1 MHTSNSPFLFC
12 ALSLTYLVFSSNRS
26 HFRNKTK
33 ITQQNNTKQEVAK
46 PYIERV
52 AENPTVGKV
61 VGTVRDSAVGVG
73 SMVSTTAAAT
83 KQRVDRLR
91 GNTPEAQQAQAEEA
105 EAWRAV
111 LHPEGL
117 VKPPSEKDMAALFLE
132 AQAERIGDKV
142 AAAAGQVLPTA
153 AKGTADGEEKEKS
166 ADFDAGKE
174 EAKGGA
180 GGDAPTPTEMEVV
193 DGELSTENVVE
204 PAATTSSKGSVRR
217 GEEMTVPARTRHTSF
232 FFVEKGATLSWS
244 FRVAYLS
251 VHLNQPLSIGF
262 AVKLRIQ
269 GDGGSS
275 EVQIMFQAPLCLFLD
290 TN

>member
-1 MHTSNSPFLFC
+1 M
-12 ALSLTYLVFSSNRS
+12 
-26 HFRNKTK
+26 
-33 ITQQNNTKQEVAK
+33 
-46 PYIERV
+46 
-52 AENPTVGKV
+52 
-61 VGTVRDSAVGVG
+61 
-73 SMVSTTAAAT
+73 
-83 KQRVDRLR
+83 DRLR

-180 GGDAPTPTEMEVV
+180 GGDAPTPTDMEVV

-204 PAATTSSKGSVRR
+204 PAAMTSSKGSVRR

-275 EVQIMFQAPLCLFLD
+275 EVQIMFQAPLFLFLD
-290 TN
+290 TNEFIPQMHRIDGIFKPTTNLISFIFLLSSSQVDVFDALYQSGVTVHGEWSPRTTRRSCSSGTTLAAAAEAHHRPT